1 MTERTW
7 TLPERRKPL
16 TRKQFV
22 ELFMRQD
29 GRCPECGQKLH
40 SKGGQEVEIIDEH
53 LNPLWKDGTNE
64 LSNRELWCKP
74 CTKPKTAAEA
84 GERSKVYSARDKHI
98 GAKKTRNPL
107 PGSKAS
113 GWRKK
118 MDGTVERRG

>member
-29 GRCPECGQKLH
+29 GLCPNCGQKLQ

-53 LNPLWKDGTNE
+53 LNPLWKTGTNE
-64 LSNRELWCKP
+64 LSNRELWCRP

-84 GERSKVYSARDKHI
+84 GERSKVYDTRDKHI
-98 GAKKTRNPL
+98 SAMPKSKRPL
-107 PGSKAS
+107 PFGRGSKLK
-113 GWRKK
+113 KK
-118 MDGTVERRG
+118 MSGEVVER

>member
-7 TLPERRKPL
+7 SLPERRKPL

-29 GRCPECGQKLH
+29 GKCPECGQKLQ

-53 LNPLWKDGTNE
+53 LNPLWKNGTNE

-84 GERSKVYSARDKHI
+84 GERSKVYDTRDKHI
-98 GAKKTRNPL
+98 GAIKKKSSFLTNRD
-107 PGSKAS
+107 GGFK
-113 GWRKK
+113 KK
-118 MDGTVERRG
+118 MDGTVVRRG